1 MREMSVWW
9 DFMSSFGMNGDAF
22 LELSPEWGCSCG
34 RDLLW
39 DLLWNLSVLYAG
51 VLVDHKLTL
60 DRLV

>member
-1 MREMSVWW
+1 
-9 DFMSSFGMNGDAF
+9 MSSFGMNGDAF